1 MKIFFIVFMGAG
13 LGGAM
18 RHVINVASTRFLG
31 VQYATATMLVN
42 IIGCLLMGMLIDY
55 LALRAEIPQCWRL
68 FITTGVLGGFTTF
81 SAFSLETVLMYQRG
95 QMLYAAWYAVGSVV
109 LSVLGLLVGMWLVR
123 QLI

>member
-1 MKIFFIVFMGAG
+1 MGAG